1 MALDLNLGTV
11 IKTNLASRFKKFVS
25 TAGRG
30 GALNIPDLSDF
41 GKISATQRGAGQFQ
55 NFSFPLDVT
64 ASSGDGGNQGHYMMF
79 LVNEQVGARIKYG
92 GGDMA
97 GQAASL
103 SKLAA
108 ETGIPPEQV
117 STHINESTANLPPS
131 EIAYRYAAAQKRSS
145 IISQNLGKRSV
156 VTRAPVRKS
165 IAAVSMFMPAQVAT
179 TYSANYTD
187 TGIGMLVG
195 DALNIYDE
203 LKNKGLGADAGA
215 IGAAGSAIIDG
226 IGNLSTL
233 ALQKGLGSG
242 VVPGLS
248 GLQEARGITTGE
260 IISERMELAFKGINK
275 RQFQYTFKMIPKSAA
290 EADEIK
296 SIIHLFKRNML
307 PEMTGGDA
315 TGRRMTIPNTFNI
328 QYMYN
333 GADNNFLHKIGECV
347 LENFS
352 VSYGGEKYATYNPTA
367 NGAPP
372 VETTITLAFKELDMV
387 TRAGVEAEGM

>member
-25 TAGRG
+25 TSGRG

-97 GQAASL
+97 GQASSL
-103 SKLAA
+103 KKTAA
-108 ETGIPPEQV
+108 KSGLSPEQV

-131 EIAYRYAAAQKRSS
+131 EIAYRDAAAQKRSS
-145 IISQNLGKRSV
+145 IISQNLGKKSV

-179 TYSANYTD
+179 TYGANYTD
-187 TGIGMLVG
+187 TGMGMFVG

-203 LKNKGLGADAGA
+203 LKRKGMREADITKSLQGVASGV
-215 IGAAGSAIIDG
+215 
-226 IGNLSTL
+226 GNLAEL
-233 ALQKGLGSG
+233 ALTNTLGSG

-248 GLQEARGITTGE
+248 GLREARGITTGE

-315 TGRRMTIPNTFNI
+315 SGRRMTIPNTFNI

-352 VSYGGEKYATYNPTA
+352 VAYGGEKYATYNPTA

-372 VETTITLAFKELDMV
+372 VETTITLAFKELDLV

>member
-1 MALDLNLGTV
+1 
-11 IKTNLASRFKKFVS
+11 
-25 TAGRG
+25 
-30 GALNIPDLSDF
+30 
-41 GKISATQRGAGQFQ
+41 
-55 NFSFPLDVT
+55 
-64 ASSGDGGNQGHYMMF
+64 MMF

-97 GQAASL
+97 GQALSL
-103 SKLAA
+103 KKTAA
-108 ETGIPPEQV
+108 KSGLSPEQV
-117 STHINESTANLPPS
+117 STHINSSQSSGNPNEDRARERSS
-131 EIAYRYAAAQKRSS
+131 EKRSS
-145 IISQNLGKRSV
+145 IISQNLGKKSV

-187 TGIGMLVG
+187 TGMGMFVG

-203 LKNKGLGADAGA
+203 LKRKGMREGDITKSLDGVISGA
-215 IGAAGSAIIDG
+215 
-226 IGNLSTL
+226 GNLAEL
-233 ALQKGLGSG
+233 ALTNIVGSG

-248 GLQEARGITTGE
+248 GLREARGITTGE

>member
-25 TAGRG
+25 TSGRG

-97 GQAASL
+97 AQAASL

-108 ETGIPPEQV
+108 ETGIPVENIG
-117 STHINESTANLPPS
+117 THISESESTEGLSGFERARRDKVS
-131 EIAYRYAAAQKRSS
+131 QKQSS
-145 IISQNLGKRSV
+145 IINQNLGKKSV

-187 TGIGMLVG
+187 TGMGMFVG

-203 LKNKGLGADAGA
+203 LKRKGMREGDITKSLDGVISGA
-215 IGAAGSAIIDG
+215 
-226 IGNLSTL
+226 GNLAEL
-233 ALQKGLGSG
+233 ALTNIVGSG

-248 GLQEARGITTGE
+248 GLREARGITTGE
-260 IISERMELAFKGINK
+260 IISERMELAFKGITK

-296 SIIHLFKRNML
+296 NIIHLFKRNML

-352 VSYGGEKYATYNPTA
+352 VAYGGEKYATYNPTA

-372 VETTITLAFKELDMV
+372 VETTITLAFKELDLV

>member
-11 IKTNLASRFKKFVS
+11 VKTNLANKFKKFVS

-92 GGDMA
+92 GDGGA
-97 GQAASL
+97 QAASL
-103 SKLAA
+103 KKTASKSGLS
-108 ETGIPPEQV
+108 PKQV
-117 STHINESTANLPPS
+117 STHINESTADDPDEEYS
-131 EIAYRYAAAQKRSS
+131 SSRSTSS
-145 IISQNLGKRSV
+145 IISQNLGKKSV

-165 IAAVSMFMPAQVAT
+165 VAAVSMFMPAQVAT
-179 TYSANYTD
+179 TYGANYTD

-203 LKNKGLGADAGA
+203 LRNKGLGADQNA
-215 IGAAGSAIIDG
+215 IGAAGSAIADG

-260 IISERMELAFKGINK
+260 IISERMELAFKGVNK

-296 SIIHLFKRNML
+296 NIIHLFKRNML
-307 PEMTGGDA
+307 PEMTGGDGS
-315 TGRRMTIPNTFNI
+315 GRRMTIPNTFNI

-372 VETTITLAFKELDMV
+372 VETTITLAFKELDLV

>member
-92 GGDMA
+92 GGDGA
-97 GQAASL
+97 AQAASL
-103 SKLAA
+103 KKTAA
-108 ETGIPPEQV
+108 KSGLSPEQV
-117 STHINESTANLPPS
+117 STHINSSQSTGNPNAD
-131 EIAYRYAAAQKRSS
+131 AARERSAQKQSS
-145 IISQNLGKRSV
+145 IINQNLGKKSV

-165 IAAVSMFMPAQVAT
+165 VAAVSMFMPAQVAT
-179 TYSANYTD
+179 TYGATYTD

-215 IGAAGSAIIDG
+215 IGSAGSAIIDG

-315 TGRRMTIPNTFNI
+315 SGRRMTIPNTFNI

-352 VSYGGEKYATYNPTA
+352 VAYGGEKYATYNPTA

-372 VETTITLAFKELDMV
+372 VETTITLAFKELDLV

>member
-25 TAGRG
+25 TSGRG

-187 TGIGMLVG
+187 TGMGMFVG

-203 LKNKGLGADAGA
+203 LKRKGMREGDITKSLDGVISGA
-215 IGAAGSAIIDG
+215 
-226 IGNLSTL
+226 GNLAEL
-233 ALQKGLGSG
+233 ALTNIVGSG

-248 GLQEARGITTGE
+248 GLREARGITTGE

>member
-1 MALDLNLGTV
+1 
-11 IKTNLASRFKKFVS
+11 
-25 TAGRG
+25 
-30 GALNIPDLSDF
+30 
-41 GKISATQRGAGQFQ
+41 
-55 NFSFPLDVT
+55 
-64 ASSGDGGNQGHYMMF
+64 
-79 LVNEQVGARIKYG
+79 
-92 GGDMA
+92 
-97 GQAASL
+97 
-103 SKLAA
+103 
-108 ETGIPPEQV
+108 
-117 STHINESTANLPPS
+117 
-131 EIAYRYAAAQKRSS
+131 
-145 IISQNLGKRSV
+145 
-156 VTRAPVRKS
+156 
-165 IAAVSMFMPAQVAT
+165 MPAQVAT

-187 TGIGMLVG
+187 TGMGMFVG

-203 LKNKGLGADAGA
+203 LKRKGMREADITKSLDGVISGA
-215 IGAAGSAIIDG
+215 
-226 IGNLSTL
+226 GNLAEL
-233 ALQKGLGSG
+233 ALTNIVGSG

-248 GLQEARGITTGE
+248 GLREARGITTGE

-296 SIIHLFKRNML
+296 NIIHLFKRNML

-315 TGRRMTIPNTFNI
+315 SGRRMTIPNTFNI

-372 VETTITLAFKELDMV
+372 VETTITLAFKELDLV

>member
-97 GQAASL
+97 GQASSL
-103 SKLAA
+103 KKTAA
-108 ETGIPPEQV
+108 KSGLSPEQV
-117 STHINESTANLPPS
+117 STHINSSQPS
-131 EIAYRYAAAQKRSS
+131 GNPNEDRARERSSEKRSS
-145 IISQNLGKRSV
+145 IINQNLGKKSV

-165 IAAVSMFMPAQVAT
+165 VAAVSMFMPAQVAT
-179 TYSANYTD
+179 TYGANYTD
-187 TGIGMLVG
+187 TGIGMFVG

-203 LKNKGLGADAGA
+203 LRNKGLDAN
-215 IGAAGSAIIDG
+215 IGAAGSAIADG
-226 IGNLSTL
+226 VGNLATL
-233 ALQKGLGSG
+233 ALQKSLGSG

-315 TGRRMTIPNTFNI
+315 SGRRMTIPNTFNI

-352 VSYGGEKYATYNPTA
+352 VAYGGEKYATYNPTA

-372 VETTITLAFKELDMV
+372 VETTITLAFKELDLV

>member
-11 IKTNLASRFKKFVS
+11 VKTNLANKFKKFVS

-92 GGDMA
+92 GDGGA
-97 GQAASL
+97 QAASL
-103 SKLAA
+103 KKMATQSGISEKNVKTLINLDAA
-108 ETGIPPEQV
+108 DPDEEYSSSRAT
-117 STHINESTANLPPS
+117 
-131 EIAYRYAAAQKRSS
+131 SS
-145 IISQNLGKRSV
+145 IINQNLGKKSV

-165 IAAVSMFMPAQVAT
+165 VAAVSMFMPAQVAT
-179 TYSANYTD
+179 TYGANYTD
-187 TGIGMLVG
+187 TGMGMLVG

-203 LKNKGLGADAGA
+203 LRNKGLDAN

-296 SIIHLFKRNML
+296 NIIHLFKRNML

-315 TGRRMTIPNTFNI
+315 SGRRMTIPNTFNI

>member
-25 TAGRG
+25 TSGRG

-97 GQAASL
+97 GQALSL
-103 SKLAA
+103 KKTAA
-108 ETGIPPEQV
+108 KSGLSPEQV
-117 STHINESTANLPPS
+117 STHINSSQSSGNPNEDRARERSS
-131 EIAYRYAAAQKRSS
+131 EKRSS
-145 IISQNLGKRSV
+145 IISQNLGKKSV

-187 TGIGMLVG
+187 TGMGMFVG

-203 LKNKGLGADAGA
+203 LKRKGMREGDITKSLDGVISGA
-215 IGAAGSAIIDG
+215 
-226 IGNLSTL
+226 GNLAEL
-233 ALQKGLGSG
+233 ALTNIVGSG

-248 GLQEARGITTGE
+248 GLREARGITTGE

-315 TGRRMTIPNTFNI
+315 SGRRMTIPNTFNI

-352 VSYGGEKYATYNPTA
+352 VAYGGEKYATYNPTA

-372 VETTITLAFKELDMV
+372 VETTITLAFKELDLV

>member
-25 TAGRG
+25 TSGRG

-97 GQAASL
+97 GQALSL
-103 SKLAA
+103 KKTAA
-108 ETGIPPEQV
+108 KSGLSPEQV
-117 STHINESTANLPPS
+117 STHINSSQPS
-131 EIAYRYAAAQKRSS
+131 GNPNEDRARERSSEKRSS
-145 IISQNLGKRSV
+145 IISQNLGKKSV

-187 TGIGMLVG
+187 TGMGMFVG

-203 LKNKGLGADAGA
+203 LKRKGMREGDITKSLDGVISGA
-215 IGAAGSAIIDG
+215 
-226 IGNLSTL
+226 GNLAEL
-233 ALQKGLGSG
+233 ALTNIVGSG

-248 GLQEARGITTGE
+248 GLREARGITTGE

-352 VSYGGEKYATYNPTA
+352 VAYGGEKYATYNPTA

-372 VETTITLAFKELDMV
+372 VETTITLAFKELDLV

>member
-11 IKTNLASRFKKFVS
+11 VKTNLASRFKKFVS

-92 GGDMA
+92 GGGGGA
-97 GQAASL
+97 QAASL
-103 SKLAA
+103 SKLSA
-108 ETGIPPEQV
+108 ETGIPKKNVKVLINLDTPDADEEYSSSR
-117 STHINESTANLPPS
+117 ST
-131 EIAYRYAAAQKRSS
+131 SS
-145 IISQNLGKRSV
+145 IINQNLGKKSV

-165 IAAVSMFMPAQVAT
+165 VAAVSMFMPAQVAT
-179 TYSANYTD
+179 TYGANYTD
-187 TGIGMLVG
+187 TGIGMFVG

-203 LKNKGLGADAGA
+203 LKRKGMREADITKSLQGVASGA
-215 IGAAGSAIIDG
+215 
-226 IGNLSTL
+226 GNLAEL
-233 ALQKGLGSG
+233 ALTNIVGSG

-248 GLQEARGITTGE
+248 GLREARGITTGE

-296 SIIHLFKRNML
+296 NIIHLFKRNML

-315 TGRRMTIPNTFNI
+315 SGRRMTIPNTFNI

-352 VSYGGEKYATYNPTA
+352 VAYGGEKYATYNPTA

-372 VETTITLAFKELDMV
+372 VETTITLAFKELDLV

>member
-25 TAGRG
+25 TSGRG

-97 GQAASL
+97 GQALSL
-103 SKLAA
+103 KKTAA
-108 ETGIPPEQV
+108 KSGLSPEQV
-117 STHINESTANLPPS
+117 STHINSSQPS
-131 EIAYRYAAAQKRSS
+131 GNPNEDRARERSSEKRSS
-145 IISQNLGKRSV
+145 IISQNLGKKSV

-179 TYSANYTD
+179 TYGANYTD
-187 TGIGMLVG
+187 TGMGMFVG

-203 LKNKGLGADAGA
+203 LKRKGMREADITKSLDGVISGA
-215 IGAAGSAIIDG
+215 
-226 IGNLSTL
+226 GNLAEL
-233 ALQKGLGSG
+233 ALTNIVGSG

-248 GLQEARGITTGE
+248 GLREARGITTGE

>member
-25 TAGRG
+25 TSGRG

-97 GQAASL
+97 GQALSL
-103 SKLAA
+103 KKTAA
-108 ETGIPPEQV
+108 KSGLSPEQV
-117 STHINESTANLPPS
+117 STHINSSQPS
-131 EIAYRYAAAQKRSS
+131 GNPNEDRARERSSEKRSS
-145 IISQNLGKRSV
+145 IISQNLGKKSV

-165 IAAVSMFMPAQVAT
+165 VAAVSMFMPAQVAT
-179 TYSANYTD
+179 TYGANYTD
-187 TGIGMLVG
+187 TGIGMFVG

-203 LKNKGLGADAGA
+203 LRNKGLDAN
-215 IGAAGSAIIDG
+215 IGAAGSAIADG
-226 IGNLSTL
+226 VGNLATL
-233 ALQKGLGSG
+233 ALQKSLGSG

-307 PEMTGGDA
+307 PEMTGGDGS
-315 TGRRMTIPNTFNI
+315 GRRMTIPNTFNI

-352 VSYGGEKYATYNPTA
+352 VAYGGEKYATYNPTA

-372 VETTITLAFKELDMV
+372 VETTITLAFKELDLV

>member
-11 IKTNLASRFKKFVS
+11 VKTNLASKFKKFVS
-25 TAGRG
+25 TAGSRG

-97 GQAASL
+97 GQASSL
-103 SKLAA
+103 KKTAA
-108 ETGIPPEQV
+108 KSGLSPEQV
-117 STHINESTANLPPS
+117 STHINESTADLPPS
-131 EIAYRYAAAQKRSS
+131 EIAYRDAAAQKRSS
-145 IISQNLGKRSV
+145 IISQNLGKKSV

-165 IAAVSMFMPAQVAT
+165 VAAVSMFMPAQVAT
-179 TYSANYTD
+179 TYGANYTD
-187 TGIGMLVG
+187 TGMGMFVG

-203 LKNKGLGADAGA
+203 LKRKGMREADITKSLQGVASGV
-215 IGAAGSAIIDG
+215 
-226 IGNLSTL
+226 GNLAEL
-233 ALQKGLGSG
+233 ALTNTLGSG
-242 VVPGLS
+242 AVPGLS
-248 GLQEARGITTGE
+248 GLREARGITTGE
-260 IISERMELAFKGINK
+260 IISERMELAFKGVNK

-296 SIIHLFKRNML
+296 NIIHLFKRNML

-315 TGRRMTIPNTFNI
+315 SGRRMTIPNTFNI

-372 VETTITLAFKELDMV
+372 VETTITLAFKELDLV

>member
-25 TAGRG
+25 TSGRG

-97 GQAASL
+97 GQASSL
-103 SKLAA
+103 KKTAA
-108 ETGIPPEQV
+108 KSGLSPEQV

-131 EIAYRYAAAQKRSS
+131 EIAYRDAAAQKRSS
-145 IISQNLGKRSV
+145 IISQNLGKKSV

-165 IAAVSMFMPAQVAT
+165 VAAVSMFMPAQVAT

-315 TGRRMTIPNTFNI
+315 SGRRMTIPNTFNI

-352 VSYGGEKYATYNPTA
+352 VAYGGEKYATYNPTA

-372 VETTITLAFKELDMV
+372 VETTITLAFKELDLV

>member
-92 GGDMA
+92 GGDMT
-97 GQAASL
+97 GQASSL
-103 SKLAA
+103 KKTAA
-108 ETGIPPEQV
+108 KSGLSPEQV
-117 STHINESTANLPPS
+117 STHINESTANLSPS
-131 EIAYRYAAAQKRSS
+131 EIAYRAAAAQKRSS
-145 IISQNLGKRSV
+145 IISQNLGKKSV

-165 IAAVSMFMPAQVAT
+165 VAAVSMFMPAQVAT
-179 TYSANYTD
+179 TYGANYTD
-187 TGIGMLVG
+187 TGIGMFVG

-203 LKNKGLGADAGA
+203 LRNKGLDAN
-215 IGAAGSAIIDG
+215 IGAAGSAIADG
-226 IGNLSTL
+226 VGNLATL
-233 ALQKGLGSG
+233 ALQKSLGSG

-296 SIIHLFKRNML
+296 NIIHLFKRNML

-372 VETTITLAFKELDMV
+372 VETTITLAFKELDLV

>member
-92 GGDMA
+92 GGDGA
-97 GQAASL
+97 AQAASL

-108 ETGIPPEQV
+108 ETGIPKKNVKGIINLDTPDADEEYSSSR
-117 STHINESTANLPPS
+117 ST
-131 EIAYRYAAAQKRSS
+131 SS
-145 IISQNLGKRSV
+145 IINQNLGKKSV

-165 IAAVSMFMPAQVAT
+165 VAAVSMFMPAQVAT
-179 TYSANYTD
+179 TYGANYTD
-187 TGIGMLVG
+187 TGIGMFVG

-203 LKNKGLGADAGA
+203 LKRKGMREADITKSLQGVASGA
-215 IGAAGSAIIDG
+215 
-226 IGNLSTL
+226 GNLAEL
-233 ALQKGLGSG
+233 ALTNIVGSG

-248 GLQEARGITTGE
+248 GLREARGITTGE

-296 SIIHLFKRNML
+296 NIIHLFKRNML

-315 TGRRMTIPNTFNI
+315 SGRRMTIPNTFNI

-352 VSYGGEKYATYNPTA
+352 VAYGGEKYATYNPTA

-372 VETTITLAFKELDMV
+372 VETTITLAFKELDLV

>member
-11 IKTNLASRFKKFVS
+11 VKTNLANKFKKFVS

-92 GGDMA
+92 GGDMT
-97 GQAASL
+97 GQASSL
-103 SKLAA
+103 KKTAA
-108 ETGIPPEQV
+108 KSGLSPEQV
-117 STHINESTANLPPS
+117 STHINSSQPS
-131 EIAYRYAAAQKRSS
+131 GNPNEDRARERSSEKRSS
-145 IISQNLGKRSV
+145 IISQNLGKKSV

-165 IAAVSMFMPAQVAT
+165 VAAVSMFMPAQVAT
-179 TYSANYTD
+179 TYVANYTD
-187 TGIGMLVG
+187 KGIGMFVG
-195 DALNIYDE
+195 DALNIHDE
-203 LKNKGLGADAGA
+203 LKRKGMREADITKSLQGVASGV
-215 IGAAGSAIIDG
+215 
-226 IGNLSTL
+226 GNLAEL
-233 ALQKGLGSG
+233 ALTNIVGSG

-248 GLQEARGITTGE
+248 GLREARGITTGE

-296 SIIHLFKRNML
+296 NIIHLFKRNML

>member
-11 IKTNLASRFKKFVS
+11 VKTNLASKFKKFVS
-25 TAGRG
+25 TAGSRG

-41 GKISATQRGAGQFQ
+41 GKISATQRGVGQFQ

-79 LVNEQVGARIKYG
+79 LVNEQVGARIQYG
-92 GGDMA
+92 GGDGA
-97 GQAASL
+97 AQAVSLKKTASKSGL
-103 SKLAA
+103 S
-108 ETGIPPEQV
+108 PEQV
-117 STHINESTANLPPS
+117 STHINSSNTSSGNPNED
-131 EIAYRYAAAQKRSS
+131 AARERSAEKRSS
-145 IISQNLGKRSV
+145 IINQNLGKKSV

-165 IAAVSMFMPAQVAT
+165 VAAVSMFMPAQVQT
-179 TYSANYTD
+179 TYGATYTD
-187 TGIGMLVG
+187 TGMGMFVG

-203 LKNKGLGADAGA
+203 IAEKGLRGANISGDL
-215 IGAAGSAIIDG
+215 SAVADG
-226 IGNLSTL
+226 IGNLATL
-233 ALQKGLGSG
+233 ALQGTLGSG
-242 VVPGLS
+242 VIPGLS
-248 GLQEARGITTGE
+248 GLREARGITTGE
-260 IISERMELAFKGINK
+260 IISERMELAFKGITK

-296 SIIHLFKRNML
+296 NIIHLFKRNML
-307 PEMTGGDA
+307 PEMTGGDGS
-315 TGRRMTIPNTFNI
+315 GRRMTIPNTFNI

-352 VSYGGEKYATYNPTA
+352 VSYGGEKYATYNPTS

-372 VETTITLAFKELDMV
+372 VETTITLAFKELDLV
-387 TRAGVEAEGM
+387 TRAGIEAEGM

>member
-11 IKTNLASRFKKFVS
+11 IKTNLASKFKKFVS

-41 GKISATQRGAGQFQ
+41 GKISSTQRGVGQFQ

-79 LVNEQVGARIKYG
+79 LVNEQEGARIKYG
-92 GGDMA
+92 GGDGA
-97 GQAASL
+97 AQAASL

-108 ETGIPPEQV
+108 ETGIPEKNV
-117 STHINESTANLPPS
+117 GTYLNGS
-131 EIAYRYAAAQKRSS
+131 ENTEKLSGFERARRDKISQKQSS
-145 IISQNLGKRSV
+145 IINQNLGKKSV

-165 IAAVSMFMPAQVAT
+165 VAAVSMFMPAQVAT
-179 TYSANYTD
+179 TYGANYTD
-187 TGIGMLVG
+187 MGMGMFVG

-203 LKNKGLGADAGA
+203 LRNKGLDAN
-215 IGAAGSAIIDG
+215 IGAAGSAIADG
-226 IGNLSTL
+226 VGNLATL
-233 ALQKGLGSG
+233 ALQKSLGSG

-296 SIIHLFKRNML
+296 NIIHLFKRNML
-307 PEMTGGDA
+307 PEMTGGDGS
-315 TGRRMTIPNTFNI
+315 GRRMTIPNTFNI

-372 VETTITLAFKELDMV
+372 VETTITLAFKELDLV

>member
-11 IKTNLASRFKKFVS
+11 VKTNLASKFKKFVS
-25 TAGRG
+25 TAGSRG

-41 GKISATQRGAGQFQ
+41 GKISSTQRGVGQFQ

-103 SKLAA
+103 KKTAA
-108 ETGIPPEQV
+108 KSGIPPEKVESQLNA
-117 STHINESTANLPPS
+117 SDTRRPDGQRDNERRQN
-131 EIAYRYAAAQKRSS
+131 EKRSS
-145 IISQNLGKRSV
+145 IISQNLGKKSV

-165 IAAVSMFMPAQVAT
+165 VAAVSMFMPAQVAT
-179 TYSANYTD
+179 TYGANYTD

-203 LKNKGLGADAGA
+203 LRNKGLDAN
-215 IGAAGSAIIDG
+215 IGASGSAIIDG
-226 IGNLSTL
+226 TGNLSTL
-233 ALQKGLGSG
+233 AIQKSLGSG

-296 SIIHLFKRNML
+296 NIIHLFKRNML
-307 PEMTGGDA
+307 PEMTGGDGS
-315 TGRRMTIPNTFNI
+315 GRRMTIPNTFNI

-372 VETTITLAFKELDMV
+372 VETTITLAFKELDLV

>member
-25 TAGRG
+25 TSGRG

-97 GQAASL
+97 GQALSL
-103 SKLAA
+103 KKTAA
-108 ETGIPPEQV
+108 KSGLSPEQV
-117 STHINESTANLPPS
+117 STHINSSQSSGNPNEDRARERSS
-131 EIAYRYAAAQKRSS
+131 EKRSS
-145 IISQNLGKRSV
+145 IISQNLGKKSV

-187 TGIGMLVG
+187 TGMGMFVG

-203 LKNKGLGADAGA
+203 LKRKGMREADITKSLQGVASGV
-215 IGAAGSAIIDG
+215 
-226 IGNLSTL
+226 GNLAEL
-233 ALQKGLGSG
+233 ALTNTLGSG

-248 GLQEARGITTGE
+248 GLREARGITTGE

-352 VSYGGEKYATYNPTA
+352 VAYGGEKYATYNPTA

-372 VETTITLAFKELDMV
+372 VETTITLAFKELDLV

>member
-79 LVNEQVGARIKYG
+79 LVNEQEGARIKYG
-92 GGDMA
+92 GGDGA
-97 GQAASL
+97 AQAASL

-108 ETGIPPEQV
+108 ETGIPSDKV
-117 STHINESTANLPPS
+117 ESQLNASDIRNPADQEYFGAKTT
-131 EIAYRYAAAQKRSS
+131 RSS
-145 IISQNLGKRSV
+145 IISQNLGKKSV

-165 IAAVSMFMPAQVAT
+165 VAAVSMFMPAQVAT
-179 TYSANYTD
+179 TYGATYTD
-187 TGIGMLVG
+187 TGMGMLVG

-203 LKNKGLGADAGA
+203 LRNKGLDAN
-215 IGAAGSAIIDG
+215 IGAAGSAIADG
-226 IGNLSTL
+226 VGNLASL
-233 ALQKGLGSG
+233 ALQKSLGSG

-260 IISERMELAFKGINK
+260 IISERMELAFKGITK

-296 SIIHLFKRNML
+296 NIIHLFKRNML
-307 PEMTGGDA
+307 PEMTGGDGS
-315 TGRRMTIPNTFNI
+315 GRRMTIPNTFNI

-352 VSYGGEKYATYNPTA
+352 VSYGGEKYATYNPTS

-372 VETTITLAFKELDMV
+372 VETTITLAFKELDLV
-387 TRAGVEAEGM
+387 TRAGIEAEGM

>member
-97 GQAASL
+97 GQASSL
-103 SKLAA
+103 KKTAA
-108 ETGIPPEQV
+108 KSGLSPEQV
-117 STHINESTANLPPS
+117 STHINSSQPS
-131 EIAYRYAAAQKRSS
+131 GNPNEDRARERSSEKRSS
-145 IISQNLGKRSV
+145 IISQNLGKKSV

-165 IAAVSMFMPAQVAT
+165 VAAVSMFMPAQVAT
-179 TYSANYTD
+179 TYGANYTD
-187 TGIGMLVG
+187 TGIGMFVG

-203 LKNKGLGADAGA
+203 LRNKGLDAN
-215 IGAAGSAIIDG
+215 IGAAGSAIADG
-226 IGNLSTL
+226 VGNLATL
-233 ALQKGLGSG
+233 ALQKSLGSG

-296 SIIHLFKRNML
+296 NIIHLFKRNML

-315 TGRRMTIPNTFNI
+315 SGRRMTIPNTFNI

-352 VSYGGEKYATYNPTA
+352 VAYGGEKYATYNPTA

-372 VETTITLAFKELDMV
+372 VETTITLAFKELDLV

>member
-97 GQAASL
+97 GQALSL
-103 SKLAA
+103 KKTAA
-108 ETGIPPEQV
+108 KSGLSPEQV
-117 STHINESTANLPPS
+117 STHINSSQPS
-131 EIAYRYAAAQKRSS
+131 GNPNEDRARERSSEKRSS
-145 IISQNLGKRSV
+145 IISQNLGKKSV

-179 TYSANYTD
+179 TYGANYTD
-187 TGIGMLVG
+187 TGMGMFVG

-203 LKNKGLGADAGA
+203 LKRKGMREADITKSLQGVVS
-215 IGAAGSAIIDG
+215 GV
-226 IGNLSTL
+226 GNLAEL
-233 ALQKGLGSG
+233 ALTNTLGSG

-248 GLQEARGITTGE
+248 GLREARGITTGE

-296 SIIHLFKRNML
+296 NIIHLFKRNML

-315 TGRRMTIPNTFNI
+315 SGRRMTIPNTFNI

-352 VSYGGEKYATYNPTA
+352 VAYGGEKYATYNPTA

-372 VETTITLAFKELDMV
+372 VETTITLAFKELDLV

>member
-11 IKTNLASRFKKFVS
+11 VKTNLASKFKKFVS

-103 SKLAA
+103 KKTAA
-108 ETGIPPEQV
+108 KSGILPEQV
-117 STHINESTANLPPS
+117 ESQLNTSDTRKPDGRLDYERRQNE
-131 EIAYRYAAAQKRSS
+131 KRSS
-145 IISQNLGKRSV
+145 IISQNLGKKSV

-165 IAAVSMFMPAQVAT
+165 VAAVSMFMPAQVAT
-179 TYSANYTD
+179 TYGANYTD
-187 TGIGMLVG
+187 TGMGMFVG

-203 LKNKGLGADAGA
+203 LKRKGMREADITKSLQGVASGV
-215 IGAAGSAIIDG
+215 
-226 IGNLSTL
+226 GNLAEL
-233 ALQKGLGSG
+233 ALTNTLGSG
-242 VVPGLS
+242 AVPGLS
-248 GLQEARGITTGE
+248 GLREARGITTGE

-296 SIIHLFKRNML
+296 NIIHLFKRNML

-315 TGRRMTIPNTFNI
+315 SGRRMTIPNTFNI

-352 VSYGGEKYATYNPTA
+352 VAYGGEKYATYNPTA

>member
-25 TAGRG
+25 TSGRG

-97 GQAASL
+97 GQASSL
-103 SKLAA
+103 KKTAA
-108 ETGIPPEQV
+108 KSGLSPEQV

-131 EIAYRYAAAQKRSS
+131 EIAYRDAAAQKRSS
-145 IISQNLGKRSV
+145 IISQNLGKKSV

-165 IAAVSMFMPAQVAT
+165 VAAVSMFMPAQVAT

-187 TGIGMLVG
+187 TGMGMFVG

-203 LKNKGLGADAGA
+203 LKRKGMREGDITKSLDGVISGA
-215 IGAAGSAIIDG
+215 
-226 IGNLSTL
+226 GNLAEL
-233 ALQKGLGSG
+233 ALTNIVGSG

-248 GLQEARGITTGE
+248 GLREARGITTGE
-260 IISERMELAFKGINK
+260 IISERMELAFKGITK

-296 SIIHLFKRNML
+296 NIIHLFKRNML
-307 PEMTGGDA
+307 PEMTGGDGS
-315 TGRRMTIPNTFNI
+315 GRRMTIPNTFNI

-352 VSYGGEKYATYNPTA
+352 VAYGGEKYATYNPTA

-372 VETTITLAFKELDMV
+372 VETTITLAFKELDLV

>member
-25 TAGRG
+25 TSGRG

-97 GQAASL
+97 GQALSL
-103 SKLAA
+103 KKTAA
-108 ETGIPPEQV
+108 KSGLSPEQV
-117 STHINESTANLPPS
+117 STHINSSQPS
-131 EIAYRYAAAQKRSS
+131 GNPNEDRARERSSEKRSS
-145 IISQNLGKRSV
+145 IISQNLGKKSV

-187 TGIGMLVG
+187 TGMGMFVG

-203 LKNKGLGADAGA
+203 LKRKGMREADITKSLQGVASGA
-215 IGAAGSAIIDG
+215 
-226 IGNLSTL
+226 GNLAEL
-233 ALQKGLGSG
+233 ALTNIVGSG

-248 GLQEARGITTGE
+248 GLREARGITTGE

-315 TGRRMTIPNTFNI
+315 SGRRMTIPNTFNI

-352 VSYGGEKYATYNPTA
+352 VAYGGEKYATYNPTA

-372 VETTITLAFKELDMV
+372 VETTITLAFKELDLV

>member
-92 GGDMA
+92 GGDGA
-97 GQAASL
+97 AQAASL

-108 ETGIPPEQV
+108 ESGIPETNV
-117 STHINESTANLPPS
+117 VTHISESEKGLSPS
-131 EIAYRYAAAQKRSS
+131 EIAYRAAAAQKRSS
-145 IISQNLGKRSV
+145 IISQNLGKKSV

-165 IAAVSMFMPAQVAT
+165 VAAVSMFMPAQVAT
-179 TYSANYTD
+179 TYGANYTD
-187 TGIGMLVG
+187 TGIGMFVG

-203 LKNKGLGADAGA
+203 LKRKGMREADITKSLQGVASGV
-215 IGAAGSAIIDG
+215 
-226 IGNLSTL
+226 GNLAEL
-233 ALQKGLGSG
+233 ALTNTLGSG

-248 GLQEARGITTGE
+248 GLREARGITTGE

-296 SIIHLFKRNML
+296 NIIHLFKRNML

-315 TGRRMTIPNTFNI
+315 SGRRMTIPNTFNI

-372 VETTITLAFKELDMV
+372 VETTITLAFKELDLV

>member
-97 GQAASL
+97 GQALSL
-103 SKLAA
+103 KKTAA
-108 ETGIPPEQV
+108 KSGLSPEQV
-117 STHINESTANLPPS
+117 STHINSSQPS
-131 EIAYRYAAAQKRSS
+131 GNPNEDRARERSSEKRSS
-145 IISQNLGKRSV
+145 IISQNLGKKSV

-179 TYSANYTD
+179 TYGANYTD
-187 TGIGMLVG
+187 TGMGMFVG

-203 LKNKGLGADAGA
+203 LKRKGMREADITKSLQGVASGV
-215 IGAAGSAIIDG
+215 
-226 IGNLSTL
+226 GNLAEL
-233 ALQKGLGSG
+233 ALTNTLGSG

-248 GLQEARGITTGE
+248 GLREARGITTGE

-307 PEMTGGDA
+307 PEMTGGDGS
-315 TGRRMTIPNTFNI
+315 GRRMTIPNTFNI

-352 VSYGGEKYATYNPTA
+352 VAYGGEKYATYNPTA

-372 VETTITLAFKELDMV
+372 VETTITLAFKELDLV

>member
-11 IKTNLASRFKKFVS
+11 VKTNLASKFKKFVS
-25 TAGRG
+25 TAGSRG

-41 GKISATQRGAGQFQ
+41 GKISSTQRGVGQFQ

-103 SKLAA
+103 KKTAA
-108 ETGIPPEQV
+108 KSGIPPEKVESQLNA
-117 STHINESTANLPPS
+117 SDTRRPDGQRDYERRQNE
-131 EIAYRYAAAQKRSS
+131 KRSS
-145 IISQNLGKRSV
+145 IISQNLGKKSV

-165 IAAVSMFMPAQVAT
+165 VAAVSMFMPAQVAT
-179 TYSANYTD
+179 TYGANYTD
-187 TGIGMLVG
+187 TGMGMFVG

-203 LKNKGLGADAGA
+203 LKRKGMREADITKSLQGVASGV
-215 IGAAGSAIIDG
+215 
-226 IGNLSTL
+226 GNLAEL
-233 ALQKGLGSG
+233 ALTNTLGSG
-242 VVPGLS
+242 AVPGLS
-248 GLQEARGITTGE
+248 GLREARGITTGE

-296 SIIHLFKRNML
+296 NIIHLFKRNML
-307 PEMTGGDA
+307 PEMTGGDGS
-315 TGRRMTIPNTFNI
+315 GRRMTIPNTFNI

-352 VSYGGEKYATYNPTA
+352 VAYGGEKYATYNPTA

-372 VETTITLAFKELDMV
+372 VETTITLAFKELDLV

>member
-11 IKTNLASRFKKFVS
+11 VKTNLANKFKKFVS

-92 GGDMA
+92 GDGGA
-97 GQAASL
+97 QAASL
-103 SKLAA
+103 KKMAA
-108 ETGIPPEQV
+108 ETGIPVENV
-117 STHINESTANLPPS
+117 GTTLNTSESTEGLSGFERARRDKLS
-131 EIAYRYAAAQKRSS
+131 QKQSS
-145 IISQNLGKRSV
+145 IINQNLGKKSV

-165 IAAVSMFMPAQVAT
+165 VAAVSMFMPAQVAT

-187 TGIGMLVG
+187 TGIGMFVG

-203 LKNKGLGADAGA
+203 LKRKGMREADITKDLNAVASGA
-215 IGAAGSAIIDG
+215 
-226 IGNLSTL
+226 GNLAEL
-233 ALQKGLGSG
+233 ALTNIVGSG

-248 GLQEARGITTGE
+248 GLREARGITTGE

-296 SIIHLFKRNML
+296 NIIHLFKRNML

-315 TGRRMTIPNTFNI
+315 SGRRMTIPNTFNI

-372 VETTITLAFKELDMV
+372 VETTITLAFKELDLV

>member
-25 TAGRG
+25 TSGRG

-97 GQAASL
+97 GQALSL
-103 SKLAA
+103 KKTAA
-108 ETGIPPEQV
+108 KSGLSPEQV
-117 STHINESTANLPPS
+117 STHINSSQPS
-131 EIAYRYAAAQKRSS
+131 GNPNEDRARERSSEKRSS
-145 IISQNLGKRSV
+145 IISQNLGKKSV

-187 TGIGMLVG
+187 TGMGMFVG

-203 LKNKGLGADAGA
+203 LKRKGMREGDITKSLDGVISGA
-215 IGAAGSAIIDG
+215 
-226 IGNLSTL
+226 GNLAEL
-233 ALQKGLGSG
+233 ALTNIVGSG

-248 GLQEARGITTGE
+248 GLREARGITTGE

-307 PEMTGGDA
+307 PEMTGGDGS
-315 TGRRMTIPNTFNI
+315 GRRMTIPNTFNI

-352 VSYGGEKYATYNPTA
+352 VAYGGEKYATYNPTA

-372 VETTITLAFKELDMV
+372 VETTITLAFKELDLV

>member
-1 MALDLNLGTV
+1 
-11 IKTNLASRFKKFVS
+11 
-25 TAGRG
+25 
-30 GALNIPDLSDF
+30 
-41 GKISATQRGAGQFQ
+41 
-55 NFSFPLDVT
+55 
-64 ASSGDGGNQGHYMMF
+64 
-79 LVNEQVGARIKYG
+79 
-92 GGDMA
+92 
-97 GQAASL
+97 
-103 SKLAA
+103 
-108 ETGIPPEQV
+108 
-117 STHINESTANLPPS
+117 
-131 EIAYRYAAAQKRSS
+131 
-145 IISQNLGKRSV
+145 
-156 VTRAPVRKS
+156 
-165 IAAVSMFMPAQVAT
+165 MFMPAQVAT

-187 TGIGMLVG
+187 TGIGMFVG

-203 LKNKGLGADAGA
+203 LKRTGMREADITKSLQGVASGA
-215 IGAAGSAIIDG
+215 
-226 IGNLSTL
+226 GNLAEL
-233 ALQKGLGSG
+233 ALTNIVGSG

-248 GLQEARGITTGE
+248 GLREARGITTGE

-315 TGRRMTIPNTFNI
+315 SGRRMTIPNTFNI

-352 VSYGGEKYATYNPTA
+352 VAYGGEKYATYNPTA

-372 VETTITLAFKELDMV
+372 VETTITLAFKELDLV